1 MEFGAGGVLDS
12 RLPTQEGGWTDAAV
26 EPPHGHPLVV
36 AFLLGEGESHEA
48 GLLILLEISWQEI
61 AVAHVWEELLGPAS
75 RLGLH
80 GPLPRAQELRLCPA
94 VEYAGAILVEL
105 IDSSREPLEEVGLA
119 GGDVRRHGDLLR
131 RFELQL

>member
-1 MEFGAGGVLDS
+1 M
-12 RLPTQEGGWTDAAV
+12 
-26 EPPHGHPLVV
+26 HPLVV

-48 GLLILLEISWQEI
+48 RLLILLEISWQEI
-61 AVAHVWEELLGPAS
+61 AVARVWEELHGPAS

-80 GPLPRAQELRLCPA
+80 GPLPHARKSFVFVQQWSRPVPSLLSSSTAAESHLKRL
-94 VEYAGAILVEL
+94 VLH
-105 IDSSREPLEEVGLA
+105 R